1 MCAAKHSKTTSAGG
15 DHSSADI
22 TGEDSSHF
30 LNILGKR
37 STSDNSVEKLRQEVD
52 DDDSH
57 DSNDDSGT
65 GDDGDKRERR

>member
-1 MCAAKHSKTTSAGG
+1 MCAARHSKTTSAGG
-15 DHSSADI
+15 DHSSVDI

-37 STSDNSVEKLRQEVD
+37 STSDNSVEKLREEVD
-52 DDDSH
+52 D
-57 DSNDDSGT
+57 SNDESGT

>member
-15 DHSSADI
+15 DHSSVDI

-30 LNILGKR
+30 LNLLGKR
-37 STSDNSVEKLRQEVD
+37 SSSDNSVEKLRQEV
-52 DDDSH
+52 DDSH

>member
-15 DHSSADI
+15 ETSSVDI

-30 LNILGKR
+30 LNVLGKR
-37 STSDNSVEKLRQEVD
+37 STSDNSVEKLHQEVD
-52 DDDSH
+52 GSH
-57 DSNDDSGT
+57 DSDDDSGT